1 MAHFCKLLI
10 CSFATTSDKSA
21 VVYSSHYIS
30 LILFKFLLKLKH
42 VLFWAFN
49 CFLLWLLVILLFL
62 FCIIPLLVIILFD
75 FFSFIFFLSFFLAF
89 LWEYSEKMY
98 GQSNIY
104 NKRGCG
110 GGGGAVKGH
119 SFYTGFKASW
129 SNLFIWS
136 YIIIYSLT
144 AQWDH
149 PYGILI
155 L

>member
-110 GGGGAVKGH
+110 GGWVQWKVIH
-119 SFYTGFKASW
+119 FIQASKRYDQIC
-129 SNLFIWS
+129 LYEAI
-136 YIIIYSLT
+136 YIYSLT

-149 PYGILI
+149 PYGRLI